1 MTAPCQRVGEEF
13 AHVFKKPCR
22 YMRAIRGIPGLH
34 VKAYAGSPEASSVA
48 IKFEKW
54 ARRI

>member
-1 MTAPCQRVGEEF
+1 MCAT
-13 AHVFKKPCR
+13 
-22 YMRAIRGIPGLH
+22 RGIPGLH